1 MINKARIVAKCPD
14 CQSNISLP
22 PKPELWMR
30 ITCPECGTQLEI
42 VDDDPWELDY
52 AEDFD
57 EDELDDDVETSIENE
72 LEEEDFDDELYED
85 EEGEEEPPW
94 K

>member
-1 MINKARIVAKCPD
+1 MVNKARIVAKCPD
-14 CQSNISLP
+14 CQSSINLP

-30 ITCPECGTQLEI
+30 VTCPECGTQLEI

-57 EDELDDDVETSIENE
+57 E
-72 LEEEDFDDELYED
+72 EEFEDFDDEDLEDEDFDDDLEEFDD
-85 EEGEEEPPW
+85 EEGDEPW
-94 K
+94 R